1 MAQSLSN
8 FDFGAVPFDRCGQ
21 FRTQSLAQLRFY
33 QILLAYSKRYQVRLN
48 MPDTLIQGFGIKKP
62 TWLRTSPQGFL
73 TSRSGLSSPEY
84 PPTSIIAFLLVLSS
98 HTKPG
103 LPCAIVKQEAQTRDV
118 CMPLMTL
125 KAGQIAWNRMLGQ
138 TLPVL
143 IQRFVYNGSPCA
155 FLLRVRVQPS
165 LNHTAYKILQNVQ
178 SVRESPGEDHYT
190 ELNLFLNQPGR
201 KLFPETK
208 ARKSVAERL
217 CVRSST
223 LPSFEFCSIA
233 CVESVRV
240 QVETLKTVL
249 ERGYLAERGL
259 SVLELE
265 ADFIQGNDAKWYF
278 VSLHSYRT
286 EVTVQ
291 RSLPKVKA
299 GELIVRLLPRVASA
313 PSLLPRVLDT
323 HTLAQEIFADLRR
336 QRCSRSNLKSYVS

>member
-1 MAQSLSN
+1 MAQNLSN

-33 QILLAYSKRYQVRLN
+33 QILLAYSKRWQIRLN
-48 MPDTLIQGFGIKKP
+48 VPDTLIQGFGIKKP
-62 TWLRTSPQGFL
+62 TCLRTSSQGFL

-84 PPTSIIAFLLVLSS
+84 LPNSIIAFLLSLSS

-103 LPCAIVKQEAQTRDV
+103 LPCAIVKQESQTRDV

-143 IQRFVYNGSPCA
+143 IQCFVYNGSPCA

-165 LNHTAYKILQNVQ
+165 LSHSTYKVLQNVQ
-178 SVRESPGEDHYT
+178 GVRENPGEDHYT

-201 KLFPETK
+201 KWFPEAKT
-208 ARKSVAERL
+208 RKSVAERL
-217 CVRSST
+217 CVRSSS
-223 LPSFEFCSIA
+223 LPSFEICSIPPI
-233 CVESVRV
+233 ESVRS
-240 QVETLKTVL
+240 QVDTLKTVL

-265 ADFIQGNDAKWYF
+265 ADFIQGSDAKWYF

-291 RSLPKVKA
+291 RSLPKAKTD
-299 GELIVRLLPRVASA
+299 ELIVRLLPRVASA
-313 PSLLPRVLDT
+313 PSLLPRVLNT
-323 HTLAQEIFADLRR
+323 QTLTQEILADLSHHRR
-336 QRCSRSNLKSYVS
+336 SRSNLKSYIS